1 VQHLPNTPS
10 LASASSQTLALCIEH
25 VVTVDMANGQ
35 PLPPY
40 FDDDVVCHVVRRADG
55 RTLWR
60 RLFLSS
66 SPVTDWRTAP
76 GDETRAP

>member
-1 VQHLPNTPS
+1 VQRFPNTAS
-10 LASASSQTLALCIEH
+10 LASASSETPALCIEH
-25 VVTVDMANGQ
+25 SVTVDMANGQ

-40 FDDDVVCHVVRRADG
+40 FGDGVVCHVVRRAKG

-66 SPVTDWRTAP
+66 SPVTDWRAAP